1 MERKLIAGFV
11 GGIGYIFVTW
21 AATLT
26 GILDWYKNF
35 DPDHL
40 TEIVS
45 IFAPFS
51 LMAMFLFLTIYLY
64 HRWQPQEKRKKTFGK
79 LMIIGT
85 GFAMGATTTQLTLMQ
100 IDGVKIGNSLI
111 VAGLFFATSLL
122 ISLLISSFYLFIK
135 NITQEED

>member
-64 HRWQPQEKRKKTFGK
+64 HRWQSQEKRKKTFGK